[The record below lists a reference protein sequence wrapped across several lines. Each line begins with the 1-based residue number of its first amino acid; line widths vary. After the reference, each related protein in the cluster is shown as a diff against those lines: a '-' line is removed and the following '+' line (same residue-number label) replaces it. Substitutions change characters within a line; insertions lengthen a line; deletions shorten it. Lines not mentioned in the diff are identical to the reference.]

1 MAGSE
6 YLIVIAEIAV
16 AFAGFTSI
24 VAVFHQRQRDWSALQ
39 AHRINVM
46 LQYGLLGVALA
57 LLPMPLVAI
66 GVSEESVW
74 RLCNTLGGLLNLG
87 HATLFVIPKYR
98 RLARDSSLGV
108 RQGLMKASTVIGY
121 ALIAVVLLTAA
132 GLVPLDQQ
140 GMYFVLLLWLL
151 SMSGMMF
158 ALLVTTVSEP
168 EQPVAARPTE
178 EQGDPT
184 SS

>member
-1 MAGSE
+1 MDGSE

-24 VAVFHQRQRDWSALQ
+24 VAVFQQRRKDWSALQ

-66 GVSEESVW
+66 GVAEKDVW
-74 RLCNTLGGLLNLG
+74 RLSNGLAGVLNLG
-87 HATLFVIPKYR
+87 HATVFVIPKYR
-98 RLARDSSLGV
+98 RLAREGALGI
-108 RQGLMKASTVIGY
+108 RPGLMKASTVVGY

-132 GLVPLDQQ
+132 GLVPLDQR
-140 GMYFVLLLWLL
+140 GVYFVLLLWLL

-168 EQPVAARPTE
+168 ERTA
-178 EQGDPT
+178 DPRST
-184 SS
+184 KGEDASTR